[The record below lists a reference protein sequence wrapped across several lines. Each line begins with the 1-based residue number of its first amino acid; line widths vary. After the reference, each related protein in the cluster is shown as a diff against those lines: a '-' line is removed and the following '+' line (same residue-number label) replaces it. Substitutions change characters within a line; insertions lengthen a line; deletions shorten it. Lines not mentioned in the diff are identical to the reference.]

1 MPTYDYHCVECKTR
15 FEITLSYAEYDQ
27 EEVSCPACGSGNIR
41 RRIGK
46 IRIAKTEESRLEDM
60 VDPAKLAGM
69 EDDPKSLGR
78 FMRQMGDE
86 LGEDIGPEFDE
97 VVSRLEKG
105 QDPEQIEKEMPE
117 LGETPM
123 DSGEMML

>member
-15 FEITLSYAEYDQ
+15 FEIILSYAEYGQ

-41 RRIGK
+41 RRIGN